1 MKISFGCVIFLSRIL
16 TQSASEIDDYE
27 KLHNFMM
34 RKMDSEDPSLRAG
47 IGTSLNVSITL
58 FVEDITNLNQVNAIV
73 NLTGDCVSIWSLRL
87 IIIRQTTSLISK
99 ELSFWVGK
107 TIDLNLQTKRT
118 YRIHFG
124 KKILKK
130 IYTPL
135 KKETFSGYG
144 HQMRL

>member
-27 KLHNFMM
+27 KLHNYMM

-73 NLTGDCVSIWSLRL
+73 NLTGDCVSI
-87 IIIRQTTSLISK
+87 
-99 ELSFWVGK
+99 
-107 TIDLNLQTKRT
+107 
-118 YRIHFG
+118 
-124 KKILKK
+124 
-130 IYTPL
+130 
-135 KKETFSGYG
+135 
-144 HQMRL
+144 